1 MRYCPQCGSEIDE
14 DAKFCNFCG
23 TEFTRRQAETQTIAP
38 VMTETIPK
46 QKVEP
51 EVGEQPK
58 QVEYADFV
66 VRIVAFIIDVI
77 IIGMI
82 SGLISGLISFLIFRS
97 YYILNMVNQPSFFL
111 SWSIGFLYFWLLESY
126 NEGQTLGKAVLHLK
140 TVDEKTLNPTTP
152 GKYAI
157 NNLLKPSGLVLLD
170 LLIGII
176 ANSSDPEKRRLRY
189 FQNLSETVVIKLN

>member
-1 MRYCPQCGSEIDE
+1 VRYCAQCGSEIDE

-23 TEFTRRQAETQTIAP
+23 TEFTGRQAETQTIAP

-46 QKVEP
+46 QKDEP

-58 QVEYADFV
+58 RVEYADFV
-66 VRIVAFIIDVI
+66 VRIVAFIIDGI

-82 SGLISGLISFLIFRS
+82 SGVISFFAFPS
-97 YYILNMVNQPSFFL
+97 YYIFYLPSFFL
-111 SWSIGFLYFWLLESY
+111 SWSIGFLYFWLLEAY

-157 NNLLKPSGLVLLD
+157 NNLLKPSALVLLD

-176 ANSSDPEKRRLRY
+176 VNSSDPEKRRLRY
-189 FQNLSETVVIKLN
+189 TQNLSETVVIKLN

>member
-66 VRIVAFIIDVI
+66 VRIVAFIIDGI

-82 SGLISGLISFLIFRS
+82 SGLFSFLVFPFN
-97 YYILNMVNQPSFFL
+97 YLPSFFL